1 MSLRKNL
8 GAGAV
13 REGGPPSQ
21 RWLVGSQS
29 DPTLA
34 EAARLYWEIL
44 SIRRRQLR
52 IGNGHLS
59 FRTER
64 LPWQKHRELMW
75 LAAVGTFWVV
85 AWCTI
90 RGNAA
95 RPESDMGSA

>member
-34 EAARLYWEIL
+34 EAARLGWEIL
-44 SIRRRQLR
+44 SVRRRGPGVCQLR
-52 IGNGHLS
+52 DDYGFAPRHTLLRNQEI
-59 FRTER
+59 
-64 LPWQKHRELMW
+64 
-75 LAAVGTFWVV
+75 V
-85 AWCTI
+85 
-90 RGNAA
+90 
-95 RPESDMGSA
+95 